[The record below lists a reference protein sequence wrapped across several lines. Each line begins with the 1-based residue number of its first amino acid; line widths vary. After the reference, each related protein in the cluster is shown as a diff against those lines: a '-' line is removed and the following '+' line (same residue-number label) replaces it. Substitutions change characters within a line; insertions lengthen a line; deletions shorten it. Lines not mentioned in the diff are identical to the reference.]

1 MRGQSPSRRSRS
13 VRRRR
18 GRDRSTHNR
27 SIIPRRCFNHG
38 RGRGA
43 ASCPAPA
50 QSKGTAPAPK
60 SKGRGKL
67 GSKGK
72 GKTQFR
78 QHRTGAN
85 CTPLGQ
91 GLPAPVP
98 PAAEGD
104 GDDSSSFT
112 LGGFA
117 EPVGIPDGGD
127 VEWLPDGADSDSQS
141 GVSEGRYSEGR
152 SSRSDDG
159 HGSGYDLEG
168 IQEQHQH
175 ELEALRQH
183 QALYCRQHPQLTPFV
198 GPAGLHR
205 HQQLDLLRR
214 QKLELL
220 DLQEAYVNAHPEQQD
235 AQLAPKE
242 EPAATIDPYL

>member
-1 MRGQSPSRRSRS
+1 MLNAR
-13 VRRRR
+13 
-18 GRDRSTHNR
+18 
-27 SIIPRRCFNHG
+27 
-38 RGRGA
+38 
-43 ASCPAPA
+43 APA
-50 QSKGTAPAPK
+50 QSKGTATTPK

-72 GKTQFR
+72 DKTQFR

-168 IQEQHQH
+168 IQEQHRY
-175 ELEALRQH
+175 ELEALRQK
-183 QALYCRQHPQLTPFV
+183 QALYLRQHHPQCLGQRCIVCPR
-198 GPAGLHR
+198 GLHR
-205 HQQLDLLRR
+205 HEQLDLLRR
-214 QKLELL
+214 QKLEML
-220 DLQEAYVNAHPEQQD
+220 DLQEAYQVASKEEQQEQQDDQLAPEQQD
-235 AQLAPKE
+235 DQLAPKE
-242 EPAATIDPYL
+242 EPTATVDPYL

>member
-1 MRGQSPSRRSRS
+1 MLNAR
-13 VRRRR
+13 
-18 GRDRSTHNR
+18 
-27 SIIPRRCFNHG
+27 
-38 RGRGA
+38 
-43 ASCPAPA
+43 APA

-72 GKTQFR
+72 DKTQFR

-117 EPVGIPDGGD
+117 EPVGTPDD
-127 VEWLPDGADSDSQS
+127 CDAEWLPDGGDSDSQS

-159 HGSGYDLEG
+159 VRELQLDLIALGHGSGYDLEG
-168 IQEQHQH
+168 IQEQHRY
-175 ELEALRQH
+175 ELEALRQK
-183 QALYCRQHPQLTPFV
+183 QALYRRQHPQLTPFI

-205 HQQLDLLRR
+205 WQQFDLLRR
-214 QKLELL
+214 QQRELL
-220 DLQEAYVNAHPEQQD
+220 DLQEAYVDAKAEQQD
-235 AQLAPKE
+235 DQLAPKE
-242 EPAATIDPYL
+242 EPAATVDPYL

>member
-1 MRGQSPSRRSRS
+1 MLNAR
-13 VRRRR
+13 
-18 GRDRSTHNR
+18 
-27 SIIPRRCFNHG
+27 
-38 RGRGA
+38 
-43 ASCPAPA
+43 APA

-60 SKGRGKL
+60 SKGRGKM

-127 VEWLPDGADSDSQS
+127 IEWLPDGAESNSQS
-141 GVSEGRYSEGR
+141 SVSEGRYSDDGL
-152 SSRSDDG
+152 SSPRSDEVACKLSDESAHARELQLDMIALG
-159 HGSGYDLEG
+159 HVSSYDLEG
-168 IQEQHQH
+168 MQKQHQY
-175 ELEALRQH
+175 ELAALRQK
-183 QALYCRQHPQLTPFV
+183 QALYLRQHHPQCLGQHCLICPR
-198 GPAGLHR
+198 GLHR
-205 HQQLDLLRR
+205 HEQLDLLRR

-242 EPAATIDPYL
+242 EPAATVDPYL

>member
-1 MRGQSPSRRSRS
+1 MLNAR
-13 VRRRR
+13 
-18 GRDRSTHNR
+18 
-27 SIIPRRCFNHG
+27 
-38 RGRGA
+38 
-43 ASCPAPA
+43 APA

-72 GKTQFR
+72 DKTQFR

-141 GVSEGRYSEGR
+141 GVSEGRYSEG
-152 SSRSDDG
+152 ST
-159 HGSGYDLEG
+159 SGYDLEG
-168 IQEQHQH
+168 IEEQHQR

-214 QKLELL
+214 YKLELL
-220 DLQEAYVNAHPEQQD
+220 ELQEAYEQQD